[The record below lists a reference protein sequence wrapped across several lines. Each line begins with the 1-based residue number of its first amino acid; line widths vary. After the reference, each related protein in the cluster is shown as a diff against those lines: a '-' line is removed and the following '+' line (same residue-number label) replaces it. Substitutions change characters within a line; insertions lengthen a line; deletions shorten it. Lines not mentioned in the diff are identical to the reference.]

1 MKKIN
6 DKILPQRGGLGRG
19 EKFQHSTES
28 SRNAAPY
35 PPIPPLGRKI
45 PNLTTTRLG
54 PSLQVLPLF
63 PRQQPLTTTT
73 ESTGSCLQAEVLL
86 PLQQTTTTTTERT
99 GSCLQA
105 KHQASKQASKP
116 RASHHG
122 GAGWVVFTGLALV
135 PRQRTCNHDA
145 AVWAVFTTLALF
157 SRQQPPTTTTGRS
170 GPC

>member
-1 MKKIN
+1 MIKYYHSGVDWAAEKN
-6 DKILPQRGGLGRG
+6 FSTAQNHLGT
-19 EKFQHSTES
+19 QPPT
-28 SRNAAPY
+28 
-35 PPIPPLGRKI
+35 PPIPALGRKI

-105 KHQASKQASKP
+105 KHQASKQAS
-116 RASHHG
+116 REQATTAER
-122 GAGWVVFTGLALV
+122 AGWCLQAWHSFPANELA
-135 PRQRTCNHDA
+135 
-145 AVWAVFTTLALF
+145 
-157 SRQQPPTTTTGRS
+157 TTTQRS
-170 GPC
+170 GPCLQL